1 MKSSQSAKRANS
13 NAGGRARAS
22 TVNGLI
28 PVAAA
33 LVPLAVMT
41 WTVMETGL
49 GYA

>member
-1 MKSSQSAKRANS
+1 MKSPRSAKRAHS
-13 NAGGRARAS
+13 NGRPSGAS
-22 TVNGLI
+22 TVTSLM